1 MPTHMSLASSRKGG
15 EPLLAKDP
23 VCGRHINEQ
32 QAAAK
37 HEYQDETFYF
47 CSPGCLQQFARNPS
61 RYADQRTPRTIQANE
76 RGPCTG

>member
-1 MPTHMSLASSRKGG
+1 MPDHMSAASARKGG
-15 EPLLAKDP
+15 EPLLAKDSVWGTP
-23 VCGRHINEQ
+23 INEQ

-37 HEYQDETFYF
+37 HESQDETFYF

-76 RGPCTG
+76 RGICTG